1 MLKSNLTIP
10 LIVQA
15 GLTSMRSTAHSN
27 QPMNRERKQ
36 VLAETV
42 QNLEESQIEG
52 DMPAPPFSAIWI
64 LQDASH
70 IHPASC
76 PVA

>member
-1 MLKSNLTIP
+1 MHQTKHHDSPHSLAVFFELLEIISQSAQSKLMIP
-10 LIVQA
+10 SDVQA

-52 DMPAPPFSAIWI
+52 DF
-64 LQDASH
+64 
-70 IHPASC
+70 
-76 PVA
+76 